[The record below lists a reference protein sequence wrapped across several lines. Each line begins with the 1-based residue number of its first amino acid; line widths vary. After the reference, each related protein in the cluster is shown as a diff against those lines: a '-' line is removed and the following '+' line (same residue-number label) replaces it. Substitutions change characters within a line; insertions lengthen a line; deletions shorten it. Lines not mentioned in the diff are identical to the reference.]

1 MGVSFNCVLN
11 QDFITM
17 LRFGFLLSTLAVAS
31 LANQQGQ
38 PTSGTTGS
46 QSNPFP
52 GNPNPFAG
60 QPNPGPNGNQQQP
73 LFGFHPNPNGFP
85 FAAPAPRPM
94 DPTMMVLMM
103 TMMGGN
109 NGDMTL
115 PMMMMLM
122 DQDGDDNMMLMM
134 MVMMM
139 NGGNNQDMLIPM
151 MLLINNNK
159 KDEMKR

>member
-46 QSNPFP
+46 QSNPFA

-60 QPNPGPNGNQQQP
+60 QPNPGPNGSQQQLP
-73 LFGFHPNPNGFP
+73 FGFHPNPNGFP

-94 DPTMMVLMM
+94 DPTMMV
-103 TMMGGN
+103 
-109 NGDMTL
+109 
-115 PMMMMLM
+115 
-122 DQDGDDNMMLMM
+122 
-134 MVMMM
+134 MMM

-151 MLLINNNK
+151 MLLMNNNK

>member
-46 QSNPFP
+46 QSNPFA
-52 GNPNPFAG
+52 GNPP
-60 QPNPGPNGNQQQP
+60 P
-73 LFGFHPNPNGFP
+73 FGFHPNPNGFP

-94 DPTMMVLMM
+94 DPTMMVLMITM
-103 TMMGGN
+103 MGKDNGNKMLMPMMLMMMGGN

-134 MVMMM
+134 MAMMM

-151 MLLINNNK
+151 MLLLNNNK

>member
-46 QSNPFP
+46 QSNPFA
-52 GNPNPFAG
+52 GNPNPFAA

-73 LFGFHPNPNGFP
+73 PFGFHPNPNGFP

-94 DPTMMVLMM
+94 DPTMMVLMI
-103 TMMGGN
+103 TMMGKDN
-109 NGDMTL
+109 DNK
-115 PMMMMLM
+115 MLM
-122 DQDGDDNMMLMM
+122 PMLI
-134 MVMMM
+134 MMM

-151 MLLINNNK
+151 MLLMNNNK

>member
-17 LRFGFLLSTLAVAS
+17 LRFGFFLSTLAVAS
-31 LANQQGQ
+31 LANQRGQ

-46 QSNPFP
+46 QSNPFA

-60 QPNPGPNGNQQQP
+60 Q
-73 LFGFHPNPNGFP
+73 PNPNGFP

-103 TMMGGN
+103 TMMGKDNDKMLMPMMLMMMGGN

-151 MLLINNNK
+151 MLLMNNNK

>member
-46 QSNPFP
+46 QSNPFA

-60 QPNPGPNGNQQQP
+60 N
-73 LFGFHPNPNGFP
+73 PNPNGFP

-94 DPTMMVLMM
+94 DPTMMVLMITM
-103 TMMGGN
+103 MGKNDNKMMMPMMLMMMGGN

-122 DQDGDDNMMLMM
+122 DQDGDDSMMLMM

-151 MLLINNNK
+151 MLLMNNNK

>member
-1 MGVSFNCVLN
+1 MGVSFNCELN

-38 PTSGTTGS
+38 STSGTTGS
-46 QSNPFP
+46 QSNPFA
-52 GNPNPFAG
+52 GNPTP
-60 QPNPGPNGNQQQP
+60 
-73 LFGFHPNPNGFP
+73 FGFHPNPNGFP

-94 DPTMMVLMM
+94 DPTMMVLMITM
-103 TMMGGN
+103 MGKDNDKMLMPMMLMMMGGN

-122 DQDGDDNMMLMM
+122 DQDG
-134 MVMMM
+134 
-139 NGGNNQDMLIPM
+139 
-151 MLLINNNK
+151 
-159 KDEMKR
+159 

>member
-17 LRFGFLLSTLAVAS
+17 LRLGFLLSTLAVAS

-38 PTSGTTGS
+38 PTSGATGS
-46 QSNPFP
+46 QSNPFA

-73 LFGFHPNPNGFP
+73 PFGFHPNPNGFP

-94 DPTMMVLMM
+94 DPTMMVLMITM
-103 TMMGGN
+103 MGKDNDKMLMPMMLMMMGGN

-115 PMMMMLM
+115 PMMMMI
-122 DQDGDDNMMLMM
+122 
-134 MVMMM
+134 

-151 MLLINNNK
+151 MLLMNNNK

>member
-1 MGVSFNCVLN
+1 MGVLN

-46 QSNPFP
+46 QPNPFA

-60 QPNPGPNGNQQQP
+60 QPNPGPNGNQQP
-73 LFGFHPNPNGFP
+73 PPFGFHPNPNGFP

-94 DPTMMVLMM
+94 DST
-103 TMMGGN
+103 
-109 NGDMTL
+109 
-115 PMMMMLM
+115 
-122 DQDGDDNMMLMM
+122 M

-151 MLLINNNK
+151 MLLMNNNK

>member
-17 LRFGFLLSTLAVAS
+17 LRCGFLLSTLAVAS

-46 QSNPFP
+46 QSNPFA

-60 QPNPGPNGNQQQP
+60 QPIPGPNGNQKRP
-73 LFGFHPNPNGFP
+73 PFGFHPNPNGFP

-94 DPTMMVLMM
+94 DPTMMVLMITM
-103 TMMGGN
+103 MGKDNDKMLMPMMLMMGGN

-115 PMMMMLM
+115 PMMMMFM

-134 MVMMM
+134 MMVMMM
-139 NGGNNQDMLIPM
+139 NG
-151 MLLINNNK
+151 
-159 KDEMKR
+159 

>member
-46 QSNPFP
+46 QSNPFA

-73 LFGFHPNPNGFP
+73 PFGFHPNPNGFP

-94 DPTMMVLMM
+94 DPTVMVLMM
-103 TMMGGN
+103 TTMMGKDNDKMLMPMMLLMMGGN

-122 DQDGDDNMMLMM
+122 D
-134 MVMMM
+134 
-139 NGGNNQDMLIPM
+139 
-151 MLLINNNK
+151 
-159 KDEMKR
+159 